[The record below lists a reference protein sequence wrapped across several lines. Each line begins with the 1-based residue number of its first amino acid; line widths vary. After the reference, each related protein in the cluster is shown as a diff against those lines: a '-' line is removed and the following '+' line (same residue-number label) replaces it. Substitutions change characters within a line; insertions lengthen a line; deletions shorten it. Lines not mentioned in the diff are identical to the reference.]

1 MSRMTLL
8 LPFNEGKTRSA
19 YKVTPP
25 FQYLLLLASSTDIC
39 RKKCYWDFYSIASK
53 KKKKSATTVVFF
65 FTRVY
70 HFLHTPLLVKT

>member
-1 MSRMTLL
+1 MTLL

-19 YKVTPP
+19 YEVTPP

-53 KKKKSATTVVFF
+53 KKQKKVQPQLF